1 MLRPAEEAVPASLG
15 GRWWVAHTKPRA
27 EKSLAYD
34 LTTRG
39 VFCYLPIC
47 RRQTRSRTTG
57 RTSTSLIPVFASYL
71 FVNGDENQR
80 RTALATQRVVSTLVV
95 HGQQELIAQLQ
106 QIQRVLASESPFEWG
121 ETLETGDWVRVT
133 AGPLAGVEGVVVGRL
148 RKARLALN
156 VTMLSQSVRVEVD
169 RSLLER
175 IDPPA
180 YTL

>member
-1 MLRPAEEAVPASLG
+1 MLRPPGEAVPDALPG
-15 GRWWVAHTKPRA
+15 QWWVAHTKPRV
-27 EKSLAYD
+27 EKALVYE

-39 VFCYLPIC
+39 VFCYLPIS
-47 RRQTRSRTTG
+47 RRQTRSRNTG
-57 RTSTSLIPVFASYL
+57 RTSTSLAPVFASYV
-71 FVNGDENQR
+71 FINADESQR
-80 RTALATQRVVSTLVV
+80 RIALATQRIVNTLVV
-95 HGQQELIAQLQ
+95 HSQQELVAQLQ

-121 ETLETGDWVRVT
+121 ETLERGDWVRVS

-169 RSLLER
+169 RLLLER

-180 YTL
+180 YTG